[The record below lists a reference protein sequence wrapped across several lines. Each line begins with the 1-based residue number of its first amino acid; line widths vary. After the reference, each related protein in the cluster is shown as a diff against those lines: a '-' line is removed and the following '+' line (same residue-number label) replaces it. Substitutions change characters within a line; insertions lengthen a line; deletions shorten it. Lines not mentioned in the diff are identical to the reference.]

1 MQGRTEEQILIQAAQ
16 DGMPIPDAILNA
28 PEIYEG
34 DDLFLKGFEE
44 LDTCRSVGLGK
55 GQIPWTAIYQYCMFN
70 GFDEELAFEFNTII
84 RLMDTEILN
93 HEHEQAEIKRLGD
106 KGRQNGK

>member
-1 MQGRTEEQILIQAAQ
+1 MAAQ

-28 PEIYEG
+28 PEIYDG

-44 LDTCRSVGLGK
+44 LDTCRSIGLSK
-55 GQIPWTAIYQYCMFN
+55 GQIPWTAIYQYCSFL
-70 GFDEELAFEFNTII
+70 GFDQELAYEFNLII
-84 RLMDTEILN
+84 RMIDIELLN
-93 HEHEQAEIKRLGD
+93 YEADKAEQKRIGD